1 VAARPVHGFLLDGF
15 HPNGPDSATIV
26 FDTFQEALSE
36 SVVLLPPDKPRFYF
50 GAAPPHLVFDLV
62 AAGVDVFDS
71 TYPNLVTERDGALVF
86 PNTKFHERS
95 EAVDGKPPYELDMA
109 DEALRMDL
117 GPLVAQCPCHTCTSF
132 SRAYVHHLVM
142 TKEMLGRVLLSLH
155 NLQHYQTF
163 FLSLQSAIR
172 EDTVEQLR
180 QTVTGRRH
188 NPAG

>member
-1 VAARPVHGFLLDGF
+1 MAARPVHGFLLDGF
-15 HPNGPDSATIV
+15 HPNGPDSENIV

-86 PNTKFHERS
+86 PNTKSQERT
-95 EAVDGKPPYELDMA
+95 EAVDGKPLYELDMG

-142 TKEMLGRVLLSLH
+142 TREMLGRVLLSLH

-163 FLSLQSAIR
+163 FLSLQAAIR

-180 QTVTGRRH
+180 QAVTGRRH